1 MRTFRKALV
10 IKELTVQYFYFISNK
25 SKNTMSSQLNRR
37 DWLRA
42 SGLLTAGFG
51 LSRFAPAKAAP
62 NAPLAVNFTNEF
74 AFADDPFANMP
85 KLRARLFANEN
96 PLGIAASAKEALI
109 KATDIGNRYA
119 WQEFAP
125 LKTMIAADDFVK
137 PENIM
142 MSPGSSDILMAAAD
156 YFAKGGDRTRPGTI
170 LTSVLT
176 YDDLLKKATK
186 FGATIKAL
194 PMTNDYK
201 FDLNAIKAAITP
213 DVKLVYIVN
222 PNNPTGTVV
231 PTADLEAFCRE
242 VAPKVP
248 VFIDE
253 AYIDFYEPADRP
265 KLGKLVA
272 EGLNI
277 ILARTFSKIHGFAG
291 LRLGYAI
298 AQPEMLKTLHDYT
311 NAEFAV
317 SVTTLMAGTAS
328 YKDIEWQNHCRAENA
343 KARDFTAKALTDM
356 GYDVIPTSANFMLFP
371 IRMKTKAFEG
381 KMFGQ
386 GIGIQTRDFEGQPFC
401 RVSIGTMDEMGI
413 FVDGFKK
420 VVG

>member
-1 MRTFRKALV
+1 
-10 IKELTVQYFYFISNK
+10 
-25 SKNTMSSQLNRR
+25 MSSQLTRR

-51 LSRFAPAKAAP
+51 LSRFTSAEAATP
-62 NAPLAVNFTNEF
+62 NAPLVSGFTNEF
-74 AFADDPFANMP
+74 AFADDPFDKMP

-96 PLGIAASAKEALI
+96 PLGISANAKEALI
-109 KATDIGNRYA
+109 KATEVGNRYA
-119 WQEFAP
+119 WMEFGQ
-125 LKTMIAADDFVK
+125 LKTLIAADDRVK

-142 MSPGSSDILMAAAD
+142 MSPGSSDVLMAAAD
-156 YFAKGGDRTRPGTI
+156 YFAKGEGTI
-170 LTSVLT
+170 LTSAMT
-176 YDDLLKKATK
+176 YDDLLQRATK
-186 FGATIKAL
+186 FGAKVKAL
-194 PMTNDYK
+194 PMTKDYK
-201 FDLNAIKAAITP
+201 FDLDAIKASLTP

-222 PNNPTGTVV
+222 PNNPTGTIL
-231 PTADLEAFCRE
+231 PTAELEAFCRE

-253 AYIDFYEPADRP
+253 AYIDLYEPADRP

-272 EGLNI
+272 EGLNV

-298 AQPEMLKTLHDYT
+298 AQPDMLKTLHAYT

-317 SVTTLMAGTAS
+317 SITTLMAGIAS
-328 YKDIEWQNHCRAENA
+328 YKDIDWQNHCRAENA
-343 KARDFTAKALTDM
+343 KARDYTTKALTGL
-356 GYDVIPTSANFMLFP
+356 GYEVIPSATNFMLFP
-371 IRMKTKAFEG
+371 IRMKTKTFEEQ
-381 KMFGQ
+381 MFAQ
-386 GIGIQTRDFEGQPFC
+386 GIGIQTRDFNGQPYC
-401 RVSIGTMDEMGI
+401 RVSIGTMDEMAI